1 MYWIVVVRTNPQPT
15 PFACSCW
22 QWGRPAL
29 ENQMPARWA
38 CCSSSSLACSAAA
51 FSRDYS
57 LVKKIVQA
65 TRQTIQFLQYLSYE
79 SSIFISSHLLQY
91 LTTYE
96 SSNIPSLL
104 LHPHCKHYLCLAGS
118 WLQAILAAELS
129 CAFRLFVEVSV
140 PAIPFL
146 IEFGAVHDLFC
157 SFDAS
162 IHFKLLSTLTIVH
175 GFLQES

>member
-1 MYWIVVVRTNPQPT
+1 MHV
-15 PFACSCW
+15 
-22 QWGRPAL
+22 
-29 ENQMPARWA
+29 E
-38 CCSSSSLACSAAA
+38 LAAHLRAWRAAA

-79 SSIFISSHLLQY
+79 SSISSHLLQY

-104 LHPHCKHYLCLAGS
+104 LHPHLKHYLCLAGS

-129 CAFRLFVEVSV
+129 CAFRTFVEVSM

-146 IEFGAVHDLFC
+146 IEFGAVHDMFC
-157 SFDAS
+157 SFEAS